1 MAKILVTDV
10 AGRTALDVMH
20 PNLSTVAPTASVAE
34 VEAYFAESSSRRLA
48 AVADG
53 ERYVGAICR
62 ERFTASTP
70 APGLTARELVHDI
83 ATVTPDAPAAVARD
97 HALAVASQRCPV
109 VDADGRLLGVVA
121 VDKRREGFCGADDGR
136 V

>member
-10 AGRTALDVMH
+10 AGRTAVDVMH
-20 PNLSTVAPTASVAE
+20 PNLSTVPAGATVAE

-53 ERYVGAICR
+53 DRYIGAICR
-62 ERFTASTP
+62 ERFAAETH
-70 APGLTARELVHDI
+70 APTRTARELLHEQP
-83 ATVTPDAPAAVARD
+83 TVAPDAPAATARD
-97 HALAVASQRCPV
+97 HAMSVVSQRCPV

-121 VDKRREGFCGADDGR
+121 VDKRREGFCGADDGA
-136 V
+136 

>member
-10 AGRTALDVMH
+10 AGRTARDVMH
-20 PNLSTVAPTASVAE
+20 PNLSTVAPGATVAE

-62 ERFTASTP
+62 ARFDAQPHEPT
-70 APGLTARELVHDI
+70 LTARDLVGDLP
-83 ATVTPDAPAAVARD
+83 TVAPDAPAAEARD
-97 HALAVASQRCPV
+97 HALAVVSQRVPV
-109 VDADGRLLGVVA
+109 VDGDGRLLGVVA
-121 VDKRREGFCGADDGR
+121 VDKRREGFCGADDGS
-136 V
+136 